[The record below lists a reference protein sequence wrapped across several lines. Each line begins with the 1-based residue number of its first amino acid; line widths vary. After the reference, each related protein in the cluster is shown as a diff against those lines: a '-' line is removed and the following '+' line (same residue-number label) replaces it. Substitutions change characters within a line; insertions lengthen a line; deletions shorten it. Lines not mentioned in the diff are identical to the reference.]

1 MNRKGKIWFSTVY
14 FLASQV
20 TNFISSYLLH
30 MFYPERPIVPDL
42 LFDLVPQLLWLEYIS
57 EPLILGSIIVFFLYI
72 FSSDRKNIP
81 FYFTSLGSVYFIRA
95 FLMILTPLGRPTGNG
110 VPYGL
115 FKFIGIIQH
124 GMFPSGHVALSFI
137 IYLII
142 PRDTHRGLKSAAVIL
157 CILQI
162 AVLVFSRGHYS
173 IDIAGGLLISWVVWS
188 VHLVKKSN

>member
-1 MNRKGKIWFSTVY
+1 
-14 FLASQV
+14 
-20 TNFISSYLLH
+20 

-42 LFDLVPQLLWLEYIS
+42 FFDFVPQLLWLEYIS
-57 EPLILGSIIVFFLYI
+57 EPLILGSILVFFIYI
-72 FSSDRKNIP
+72 FSFDRKNIP

-124 GMFPSGHVALSFI
+124 GMFPSGHVALSFF

-142 PRDTHRGLKSAAVIL
+142 LRDTHKGLKNAAGIL

-162 AVLVFSRGHYS
+162 AVLVLSRGHYS
-173 IDIAGGLLISWVVWS
+173 IDIAGGLLISWTVWS
-188 VHLVKKSN
+188 VHLLKKSNRL